1 MFNILDKVIYKYTH
15 KLYLVK
21 NLKTFKIRIRVN
33 TNCNLSKMNFLVN
46 YRGKNSLRSSGH
58 QVSDNE
64 KLKSDLTISSS
75 AKLTPNTSMSQSLA
89 RLMFL
94 PRLLPFRQPFF
105 LFRSPLPNYVK
116 IVPLLVEFTL
126 GLRDNKNKVY
136 SNYTFHRNQWVRHAP
151 EVRQRRTAAHVSWN
165 RMPEGWRTFSILE

>member
-1 MFNILDKVIYKYTH
+1 MFNILDKVIYKYAH
-15 KLYLVK
+15 KLYLGK

-33 TNCNLSKMNFLVN
+33 TNRNLSKMNFLVN

-75 AKLTPNTSMSQSLA
+75 AKLTPSTSMSQSLA

-126 GLRDNKNKVY
+126 GLRDNKKQ
-136 SNYTFHRNQWVRHAP
+136 SLFKLHFSQKPMSASCSGSS
-151 EVRQRRTAAHVSWN
+151 TAEDRCA
-165 RMPEGWRTFSILE
+165 R

>member
-1 MFNILDKVIYKYTH
+1 MFNILDKVIYKYAH

-33 TNCNLSKMNFLVN
+33 TNRNLSKINFLVN
-46 YRGKNSLRSSGH
+46 YRGKNSLKSSAH

-64 KLKSDLTISSS
+64 KLKSDLTISSV
-75 AKLTPNTSMSQSLA
+75 AKFSPSTSMSQSLA

-94 PRLLPFRQPFF
+94 PCSLPFRQPFF

-126 GLRDNKNKVY
+126 GLRDDNSQKPM
-136 SNYTFHRNQWVRHAP
+136 SASCSGSS
-151 EVRQRRTAAHVSWN
+151 TAEDRCAS
-165 RMPEGWRTFSILE
+165 